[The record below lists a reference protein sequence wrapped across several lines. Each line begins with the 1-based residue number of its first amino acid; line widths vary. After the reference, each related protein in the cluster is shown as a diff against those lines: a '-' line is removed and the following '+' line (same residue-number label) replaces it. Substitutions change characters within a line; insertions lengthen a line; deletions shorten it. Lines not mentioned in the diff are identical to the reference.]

1 MNELGSDVVHQYVG
15 RVSSNNLTKFLNVFL
30 QEPSGRMFNE
40 LSLDFNSKFNF
51 KCVAYK
57 YMFADKPH
65 NPLLNSGA
73 IMSASILLNL
83 VKVCNR
89 ITMKLC
95 L

>member
-15 RVSSNNLTKFLNVFL
+15 RVSNNNLTNFVNVFL

-40 LSLDFNSKFNF
+40 LSLDFNSKCNF
-51 KCVAYK
+51 TCVKYK
-57 YMFADKPH
+57 YMFLDKPH

-83 VKVCNR
+83 VKVWDK